1 MSSNGAIKV
10 NARRVVSCA
19 APTCS
24 SASTAAVP
32 PAGWMASRTAA
43 STARSTRRP
52 PSVRHAYHSCR
63 NRHCPTCQG
72 GAQAAWLAPRERDF
86 LAVPFCHVVLTLPA
100 ALSPLALQ
108 KPRGRARCLTRAG
121 RREVPWKV
129 CPARGVLT
137 LRDRQNL
144 LSRHS
149 EKQASNG
156 LRCRPIWPRLI
167 VSEGPRWP
175 DDHDQSPLA

>member
-108 KPRGRARCLTRAG
+108 KPREACALSDAC
-121 RREVPWKV
+121 WK
-129 CPARGVLT
+129 ARGPLEGV
-137 LRDRQNL
+137 
-144 LSRHS
+144 SR
-149 EKQASNG
+149 E
-156 LRCRPIWPRLI
+156 RCAHP
-167 VSEGPRWP
+167 
-175 DDHDQSPLA
+175 A